1 MIDIKLIPLQ
11 LLLHLI
17 MSLGNC
23 QQPTQQQ
30 QQQQPHQ
37 LDDPR
42 YEILYHNMSEIM
54 QKLQTYV
61 ANRAIDDTSFTYLM
75 IAYIILIILGATGN
89 GLVCMVVIRKPSM
102 RTPRNVFIINLAIS
116 DLLLCL
122 FTMPFSLV
130 EIVLKFWPLGE
141 ATCKLVAGLQAT
153 SIFVSTISITAIALD
168 RYKVIVNP
176 NCEPCHPIN
185 TFITLS
191 AIWITALALSAP
203 LFIYRT
209 VESHSINILWLK
221 SIDYCIEKWPI
232 EHGRALYSIFSMI
245 FQYVCPCIIVTVAY
259 IRILRKLN
267 YRMVQKKMGTTLAEK
282 QRREKIKQRKT
293 RLLLISISFI
303 FGISWLPL
311 NIVNIVAD
319 IYFPFDNSQV
329 YRILFAC
336 CHLAGMSSACSN
348 PLLYGFL
355 NDNFRRE
362 FRELF
367 IRCCPFLVT
376 STSTYTDNEDRV
388 DSMCLQTY
396 TREPISSRQ
405 DPER

>member
-1 MIDIKLIPLQ
+1 
-11 LLLHLI
+11 
-17 MSLGNC
+17 
-23 QQPTQQQ
+23 
-30 QQQQPHQ
+30 
-37 LDDPR
+37 
-42 YEILYHNMSEIM
+42 M
-54 QKLQTYV
+54 QKLQAYV
-61 ANRAIDDTSFTYLM
+61 SNRAIDDTAFTYLTL
-75 IAYIILIILGATGN
+75 AYIILIILGAAGN

-176 NCEPCHPIN
+176 NCEPCQPIN

-191 AIWITALALSAP
+191 AIWLTALALSAP

-209 VESHSINILWLK
+209 VESHPINILWLK

-232 EHGRALYSIFSMI
+232 DHGRALYSILSMI
-245 FQYVCPCIIVTVAY
+245 FQYVCPCIIVTMAY
-259 IRILRKLN
+259 IRILKRLK
-267 YRMVQKKMGTTLAEK
+267 YRMDQKKLGGRSCPEK
-282 QRREKIKQRKT
+282 QRREASKNRKT

-319 IYFPFDNSQV
+319 LYFPFDNSQV
-329 YRILFAC
+329 YRVLFAC

-367 IRCCPFLVT
+367 VHCCPSLVNP
-376 STSTYTDNEDRV
+376 STSHSIHDNEDRII

-396 TREPISSRQ
+396 TKEPVSTSRQ
-405 DPER
+405 DPEAR